1 MKEFIIKPE
10 IKYGIDS
17 LKALSNLPFKKF
29 FIVTDKMMVEL
40 GIIKNIINNLPAN
53 VEIKVFDEVLPN
65 PTIEIVENGIQE
77 YIKFEPECVIALGGG
92 SPIDACKGI
101 LYFGDKIFKALN
113 KKIERIFIAVP
124 TTSGTGS
131 EVTSYSV
138 ITSKNSK
145 IALANNEMLP
155 NIAILNPEFMKT
167 LPKKVIADTGMDVL
181 THALEAYVSNNSN
194 NFTNALALEAI
205 KIIAKDLLCHYENKE
220 LLEPREN
227 IQQASCMAGI
237 AFNNSSLGIN
247 HSIAHTI
254 GAKFHI
260 PHGRANAIVLPYII
274 EANTKAYIKY
284 AELAKQIGLLKEN
297 SKSCGKEAFRIF
309 VEILKK
315 KMEIPHCLQDMG
327 ISFEEYKKLIPEML
341 KDIKNDICTTYNPN
355 SLTDEEYI
363 KLLLKIYYGR

>member
-10 IKYGIDS
+10 IKYGVDS
-17 LKALSNLPFKKF
+17 LKTLSTLTFKKF

-40 GIIKNIINNLPAN
+40 GIIKNIINNLPSNA
-53 VEIKVFDEVLPN
+53 EIKVFDEVLPN
-65 PTIEIVENGIQE
+65 PTIEIIEKGIQE
-77 YIKFEPECVIALGGG
+77 YIKFEPECIIALGGG

-101 LYFGDKIFKALN
+101 LYFGDKILKSLN
-113 KKIERIFIAVP
+113 KEVNRIFIAVP

-181 THALEAYVSNNSN
+181 THALEAYVSKNSN

-247 HSIAHTI
+247 HSIAHTV
-254 GAKFHI
+254 GAKFHL
-260 PHGRANAIVLPYII
+260 PHGRANAIVLPYVI
-274 EANTKAYIKY
+274 EVNTKAYVKY
-284 AELAKQIGLLKEN
+284 ADLAKYIGLLKN
-297 SKSCGKEAFRIF
+297 DKNCGKEAFKIF
-309 VEILKK
+309 VNILRE
-315 KMEIPHCLQDMG
+315 KMEIPNCLKELG
-327 ISFEEYKKLIPEML
+327 ISFDEYKKAIPEML
-341 KDIKNDICTTYNPN
+341 KDIKNDICTKYNPN
-355 SLTDEEYI
+355 TLTDEEYI
-363 KLLLKIYYGR
+363 KLLLKIYYGN